1 MSLTFY
7 SPAKINL
14 FFKVISK
21 REDGYHDIAS
31 LYQAISLADLLCIK
45 KAKKDTFFCFNSK
58 ELKWNENNLIYKAL
72 YLFRE
77 KTSIETPVEIYLK
90 KNIPLEAGLA
100 GGSSNAATTL
110 WALNELFNRPLS
122 LEGLIEI
129 SKNLGADVTFFFSS
143 GRAYCSGI
151 GNIFEDVVADQSINF
166 YIAKPH
172 FGMSTKKVYENVDLN
187 FLTKLNLNDLKQDLF
202 DENKFEYFNDLENSA
217 FQLDD
222 RLVQTKDLLL
232 KMGFDKVMM
241 TGSGSSFIC
250 LGNINPLKT
259 KKIKF
264 FSVFN
269 VQRNQKNW
277 YSF

>member
-1 MSLTFY
+1 MSLTYY

-45 KAKKDTFFCFNSK
+45 KAKKDIFFCFNNH
-58 ELKWNENNLIYKAL
+58 ELKWDENNLVYKAVQF
-72 YLFRE
+72 FRK
-77 KTSIETPVEIYLK
+77 KTAIDNPVEIYLK

-110 WALNELFNRPLS
+110 WALNEEFNRPLS
-122 LEGLIEI
+122 INDLIDL
-129 SKNLGADVTFFFSS
+129 SKNLGADVSFFFSS
-143 GRAYCSGI
+143 GRAFCSGI
-151 GNIFEDVVADQSINF
+151 GNVFEDCASYQNTNF

-172 FGMSTKKVYENVDLN
+172 FGMSTKRVYENL
-187 FLTKLNLNDLKQDLF
+187 DLKVLTNQNVEALKHELF
-202 DENKFEYFNDLENSA
+202 TENKFSYFNDLEKSA

-222 RLVQTKDLLL
+222 RLIKTKNLLL
-232 KMGFDKVMM
+232 NMGFDSVIM

-250 LGNINPLKT
+250 LGNIKPLKT

-264 FSVFN
+264 FPVFN
-269 VQRNQKNW
+269 VQRNQNNW